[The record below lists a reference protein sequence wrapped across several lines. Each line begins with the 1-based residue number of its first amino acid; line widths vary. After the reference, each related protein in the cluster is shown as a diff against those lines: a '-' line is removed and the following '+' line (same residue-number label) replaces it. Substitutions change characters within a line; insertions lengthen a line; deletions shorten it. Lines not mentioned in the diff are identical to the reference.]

1 LPASPIRAAVLTPAA
16 DYPEAFDWALENQ
29 AAALTA
35 AGLTVVAQTWTDAD
49 AGQGVDIVLPLV
61 VWGYHAR
68 ERQWHDLLDRLEA
81 ERARVLN
88 PVALLR
94 WNSDKSYLA
103 ELADRGIATV
113 PTLAVDA
120 LADADLADARA
131 RFDATEMVIKPPV
144 SAGADGTFRL
154 GPNDAVPA
162 AVAGRRMLIQPF
174 QHSIVGQGELSLM
187 IFNGAFSHA
196 VIKRAKPGDF
206 RVQPSL
212 GGTEIQVEAPRRP
225 RRRAHRRRLCPRRH
239 DRRRHRRVADHGTR
253 IDRARLIPPPRARQ
267 RRALRRRH
275 RRRRRTDIGAAL
287 TSGWVGAARAG
298 GRRRSRRPGH

>member
-1 LPASPIRAAVLTPAA
+1 MRASIRAAVLTPAA

-29 AAALTA
+29 ADALRA

-49 AGQGVDIVLPLV
+49 AGQGVDVVLPLV

-68 ERQWHDLLDRLEA
+68 EAQWRDLLDRLEA
-81 ERARVLN
+81 ASVPVLN

-103 ELADRGIATV
+103 ELAKQGIATV

-120 LADADLADARA
+120 LADADLADARV
-131 RFDATEMVIKPPV
+131 RFDATELVIKPPV

-154 GPNDAVPA
+154 GPNDAVPT

-187 IFNGAFSHA
+187 IFNGVFSHA
-196 VIKRAKPGDF
+196 VMKRAKPGDF

-212 GGTEIQVEAPRRP
+212 GGTETQVEAPP
-225 RRRAHRRRLCPRRH
+225 AGIILAH
-239 DRRRHRRVADHGTR
+239 
-253 IDRARLIPPPRARQ
+253 
-267 RRALRRRH
+267 
-275 RRRRRTDIGAAL
+275 AAL
-287 TSGWVGAARAG
+287 AVAPAAAAYARVDMIADATGAWQIMELELIEPALFLHRA
-298 GRRRSRRPGH
+298 PGSAERFGTAIAAAAEQILAQR